1 MRSTSTKTMSNY
13 RRYHQKGASCFFT
26 LVTYKRRRIFE
37 TDPAVG
43 VLRLAFR
50 MIMNK
55 RPFAIDAIVV
65 LPAHIHCIWQLPE
78 NDADYSTRWMLIK
91 KHVSASMDS
100 LKNQRGEKQIW
111 QRRFWEHLIRDEED
125 YHGHMDYI
133 YYNPVKHGYT
143 KSPAEWPYSSFNKAV
158 MGGLYESTWGS
169 YEPETI
175 SNMNCE

>member
-1 MRSTSTKTMSNY
+1 MSYY
-13 RRYHQKGASCFFT
+13 RRYHQKGASYFFT

-65 LPAHIHCIWQLPE
+65 LPEHIHCIWQLPE

-125 YHGHMDYI
+125 YHRHMDYI
-133 YYNPVKHGYT
+133 HYNPVKHGYT

-158 MGGLYESTWGS
+158 MGGLYEPAWGS